1 MLEIEIPALLAYPR
15 KYPNF
20 SETVAA
26 EGAETFQ
33 KWRKPPPDTIKK
45 RFGADRIP
53 TLKIFEDLAKML
65 EIEIPALL
73 AYPRKYPNF
82 SETVAAEGLKLSK
95 SGANHPLTRLKKVW
109 S

>member
-1 MLEIEIPALLAYPR
+1 
-15 KYPNF
+15 
-20 SETVAA
+20 
-26 EGAETFQ
+26 
-33 KWRKPPPDTIKK
+33 
-45 RFGADRIP
+45 
-53 TLKIFEDLAKML
+53 ML